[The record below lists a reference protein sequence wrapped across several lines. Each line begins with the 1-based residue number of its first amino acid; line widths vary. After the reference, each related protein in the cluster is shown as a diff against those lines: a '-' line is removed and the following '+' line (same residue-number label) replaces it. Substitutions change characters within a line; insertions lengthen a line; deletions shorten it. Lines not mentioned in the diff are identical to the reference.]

1 MSFGATPLPFVTL
14 SLSDV
19 TLSLSKGA
27 RNSDA
32 ARGPSAPDVRK
43 FTANFSIEA
52 LPREV
57 ELAPGDLAA
66 LPPGTSVYLTRLAT
80 ASFSDSVRAAK
91 HVRELGFRPVP
102 HISARTLHDEREL
115 RENLDALVSE
125 AGVDDVLLIAGSPK
139 QPMGAFAE
147 TVPVLETGAFQD
159 FGITHIGLAAHP
171 EGHPDMDD
179 ARLQRALDE
188 KNAFAAATGL
198 DLYLITQFF
207 FDAAPVIAWERRIR
221 ERGNRLPI
229 RAGLHGVAG
238 AADLFKHALD
248 CGIGSS
254 IGVLAEHKS
263 LFHLALV
270 RAPDR
275 LLEDLARAAAADPES
290 LLTAAHFFPLGAL
303 RRTAEYA
310 SALALRAHESLPPLR
325 E

>member
-1 MSFGATPLPFVTL
+1 M
-14 SLSDV
+14 
-19 TLSLSKGA
+19 SKGA
-27 RNSDA
+27 RGPDA
-32 ARGPSAPDVRK
+32 ARNSFSPAVRT
-43 FTANFSIEA
+43 FAAGFSIEA

-57 ELAPGDLAA
+57 EHAPDDLAA
-66 LPPGTSVYLTRLAT
+66 LPPGTRVYLTRLAT
-80 ASFSDSVRAAK
+80 APFSDSVRAAK
-91 HVRELGFRPVP
+91 RVRELGFRPVP
-102 HISARTLHDEREL
+102 HISARALRDEREL
-115 RENLDALVSE
+115 REDLAALVSE
-125 AGVDDVLLIAGSPK
+125 AGVDDVLLVAGAQK
-139 QPMGAFAE
+139 HATGAFAD
-147 TVPVLETGAFQD
+147 TIPVLETGAFQD
-159 FGITHIGLAAHP
+159 VGIARIGLAGHP
-171 EGHPDMDD
+171 EGHPDADD
-179 ARLQRALDE
+179 ARLQRALDA

-198 DLYLITQFF
+198 ELYLITQFF

-238 AADLFKHALD
+238 AADLFKHAID

-275 LLEDLARAAAADPES
+275 LLADLAGAAAADPES

-303 RRTAEYA
+303 KRTVDYA
-310 SALALRAHESLPPLR
+310 SALGLRPDESPSPFG